1 MISASAALL
10 VASLGV
16 LAASSALVGGAT
28 ALAVWWVVR
37 ALTTQDL
44 QQGRE
49 WRYDVNRINELR
61 RTDVLYRLFQPL
73 IVVLA
78 RINRAAFA
86 EGLPLIGRQML
97 AAGLPRVWLPEEYLA
112 RMQVVALLVA
122 PVYLVFLTQW
132 LGGAGIWVGLL
143 LAAATVWLLRRR
155 LATAARRR
163 LTLIKRRLPFLLDL
177 LTLLMEAGSTFLQ
190 AMRRGVQELGDH
202 PVAVEFG
209 RVLADINVGKTR
221 REAFTALRERL
232 SDDEITSIVSAILQG
247 EELGTPLARIF
258 RTQADVLRLK
268 RSQRAEAI
276 AGEAGVK
283 MLMPAV
289 VVMASTVLIIFG
301 PFILNWLFSGLW

>member
-1 MISASAALL
+1 MQPASASLLAAS
-10 VASLGV
+10 VGV

-28 ALAVWWVVR
+28 ALVVWWVVR
-37 ALTTQDL
+37 ALTTHDL
-44 QQGRE
+44 QQGSE
-49 WRYDVNRINELR
+49 WRYDINRINELR

-73 IVVLA
+73 IVLLA
-78 RINRAAFA
+78 RVNRAAFA
-86 EGLPLIGRQML
+86 EGLPTIARQLL
-97 AAGLPRVWLPEEYLA
+97 AAGLPRLWLPEEYLA
-112 RMQVVALLVA
+112 RMQVIALLLA
-122 PVYLVFLTQW
+122 PLYIVLLMQW
-132 LGGAGIWVGLL
+132 LGGAGLWVALL
-143 LAAATVWLLRRR
+143 LVLATVWLLRRR
-155 LATAARRR
+155 LAVAARKR

-190 AMRRGVQELGDH
+190 ALRRGVQELGDH

-221 REAFTALRERL
+221 REAFTGLRERL
-232 SDDEITSIVSAILQG
+232 NDDEITSIVSAIVQG

-301 PFILNWLFSGLW
+301 PFILNWIYSGLW